1 MARVVVIDEREELA
15 GLLVERLRASRAV
28 EVCERSPQAEDGFGG
43 LLSGGRAGLLV
54 EQNID
59 TVVYSPP
66 PAARRRPAPDLADA
80 EAVFKESAHAGVRHF
95 ILLSSAAVY
104 GASHHHVGFLAESR
118 ILLRQD
124 KQSPASRWLELESL
138 AAFYLGDLSQTRL
151 VILRPS
157 ATPLPGGGDYFSRL
171 LGGRVAVTLA
181 GHDPSLQLLSPEDL
195 ASAVRLAVEGGA
207 RGVYNVAPDGVVPLR
222 AALRLAGAKRLPVPR
237 TLQRLAR
244 SALARAG
251 LCHPVEQLD
260 YVRYSWTVSNAKIK
274 SELGFA
280 PRRSSAEAVRE
291 FRAARVDSA
300 AHAEAGHTLAGF
312 ADSRELGLL
321 EDSREPEVLNDLR
334 ETDAP
339 DGPREEFDDFGMD
352 KGYIDA
358 FGRTL
363 FKFLHDRYWRVEVE
377 GLGHVPARGRA
388 VLVGVHRGFMP
399 WDAVMTLHLLAR
411 ELGRYPRFLI
421 HPGLIKFPFL
431 FNFHTKL
438 GGVIA
443 CQENADRLL
452 SRGEILAIYP
462 EGIRGAFALYRDAY
476 RLGKFGRDEFVRVAL
491 RHGAPIVPFV
501 TVGSAETF
509 PILAKLDWGWW
520 KRRTEW
526 PFFPLTPTWPLA
538 PVPLPSKWHT
548 QFLAPLNVEGRY
560 PPEAADDPAA
570 VRAISREV
578 KGRMEEA
585 IQEMLRRRKSVFF
598 GSIFGEAGA
607 RAQGLSYEKKIGYKQ
622 GMS

>member
-1 MARVVVIDEREELA
+1 MARVVVIDEREGLA
-15 GLLVERLRASRAV
+15 EMLVERLRESRAV
-28 EVCERSPQAEDGFGG
+28 ETCQRAPQAEDGFGG
-43 LLSGGRAGLLV
+43 LLSGGRAGPLL
-54 EQNID
+54 EQDID

-66 PAARRRPAPDLADA
+66 PEARRRFAPDLADA
-80 EAVFKESAHAGVRHF
+80 EAVFKESARAAVRHF
-95 ILLSSAAVY
+95 ILLSSAEVY
-104 GASHHHVGFLAESR
+104 GASHHNIGFLAESR
-118 ILLRQD
+118 ILLRHD
-124 KQSPASRWLELESL
+124 KQSPANRWLELESL
-138 AAFYLGDLSQTRL
+138 AAFYLGDGSDVRL
-151 VILRPS
+151 IILRPS
-157 ATPLPGGGDYFSRL
+157 AMPLPCGDDYFSRL
-171 LGGRVAVTLA
+171 LRVRVAVTLP

-195 ASAVRLAVEGGA
+195 ASAVRLAVEGDA

-280 PRRSSAEAVRE
+280 PRRSSAEAVHE
-291 FRAARVDSA
+291 FRAARFDA
-300 AHAEAGHTLAGF
+300 AARAEASSTLEGF
-312 ADSRELGLL
+312 GDSRGPGVLSDSREL
-321 EDSREPEVLNDLR
+321 
-334 ETDAP
+334 DAS
-339 DGPREEFDDFGMD
+339 DGPRGPEEFDDFGMD

-377 GLGHVPARGRA
+377 GLSHVPARGRA

-399 WDAVMTLHLLAR
+399 WDAVMTLHLLSR

-443 CQENADRLL
+443 CQENADRVL

-491 RHGAPIVPFV
+491 RHGAPIIPFV

-509 PILAKLDWGWW
+509 PILGKLDWGWW
-520 KRRTEW
+520 QRRTEW

-560 PPEAADDPAA
+560 PPEAADDPAT
-570 VRAISREV
+570 VRAVSREV

-585 IQEMLRRRKSVFF
+585 LQEMLRRRKSVFF
-598 GSIFGEAGA
+598 GSIFGETGGRTA
-607 RAQGLSYEKKIGYKQ
+607 
-622 GMS
+622 

>member
-1 MARVVVIDEREELA
+1 MARVVVIDEREEMA

-59 TVVYSPP
+59 TIVYSPP
-66 PAARRRPAPDLADA
+66 PAARRRFAPDLADA
-80 EAVFKESAHAGVRHF
+80 EAVFKESARAAVRHF

-104 GASHHHVGFLAESR
+104 GASHHNVGFLAESR
-118 ILLRQD
+118 ILLRRD
-124 KQSPASRWLELESL
+124 KQSPATGWLELESL

-157 ATPLPGGGDYFSRL
+157 ATPLPGGDDYFSRL
-171 LGGRVAVTLA
+171 LGGRVALTLA

-260 YVRYSWTVSNAKIK
+260 YVRYSWTVSNAKVK

-280 PRRSSAEAVRE
+280 PRRSSAEAARE
-291 FRAARVDSA
+291 FRAARVDDRA
-300 AHAEAGHTLAGF
+300 CDALNDAPDDA
-312 ADSRELGLL
+312 
-321 EDSREPEVLNDLR
+321 REPEAFNN
-334 ETDAP
+334 TDATEAR
-339 DGPREEFDDFGMD
+339 GPEEFDDFGMD
-352 KGYIDA
+352 KGYVDA

-399 WDAVMTLHLLAR
+399 WDAVMALHLLAR

-438 GGVIA
+438 GGIIA
-443 CQENADRLL
+443 CQENADRVL

-548 QFLAPLNVEGRY
+548 QFLAPLHVEGRY
-560 PPEAADDPAA
+560 PPEAADDPVA

-578 KGRMEEA
+578 KAVMESA
-585 IQEMLRRRKSVFF
+585 IREILSRRKSVFF
-598 GSIFGEAGA
+598 GSVFEAAGG
-607 RAQGLSYEKKIGYKQ
+607 RGPGYEKQSRLRRGDELAARER
-622 GMS
+622 